1 MQTYLRLA
9 TEADKQEISSLIASS
24 ARGLSQSH
32 YTSLQVETALRSAF
46 GVDSQLIKD
55 HTYLL
60 AFCDQQLA
68 GCGGWSYRDT
78 LFGSDREKNRS
89 KAEIDP
95 KTGAA
100 RIRAFFI
107 HPDFARLGLGSRILE
122 ACEMAAWNRGYR
134 KLQLMATLPGV
145 AFYKRHGY
153 SPGQPLQHALDENVT
168 IEFVPM
174 FKTMATKPESD
185 PIVQPVI

>member
-1 MQTYLRLA
+1 MDVSLRLA
-9 TEADKQEISSLIASS
+9 TEADKGEISSLIARS
-24 ARGLSQSH
+24 ARGLSQPH
-32 YTSLQVETALRSAF
+32 YTSLQVETALSSAF

-55 HTYLL
+55 HTYFL
-60 AFCDQQLA
+60 AFCGQQLA

-100 RIRAFFI
+100 RIRVFFI
-107 HPDFARLGLGSRILE
+107 HPDFARLGLGSLILD
-122 ACEMAAWNRGYR
+122 ACEIAAWNRGYR
-134 KLQLMATLPGV
+134 KLQLMATLPGT
-145 AFYKRHGY
+145 AFYQRHGY
-153 SPGQPLQHALDENVT
+153 TPGKPLQHALDEKVN

-174 FKTMATKPESD
+174 FKTMAAKPAAD
-185 PIVQPVI
+185 PFVQGVL